1 MTLKKA
7 LIIMLFAFIGWAFC
21 AAIMG
26 IGMNIFSLNT
36 TLIIHLIAGPLAF
49 AILSYIFH
57 KKFNYTAPLITAVI
71 FTFFVIIVDF
81 LLVALVINKS
91 LDMFKSLIG
100 TWIPFIL
107 IFILTYIGGIIA
119 NKK

>member
-1 MTLKKA
+1 MNFKK
-7 LIIMLFAFIGWAFC
+7 IIIVLLFAFIGWAIC

-26 IGMNIFSLNT
+26 IGMNILSIKT
-36 TLIIHLIAGPLAF
+36 TLIIHLIVGPIAF
-49 AILSYIFH
+49 AILSYIYH
-57 KKFNYTAPLITAVI
+57 KKFNYTKPLITAMF
-71 FTFFVIIVDF
+71 FTYFAIIVDF

-107 IFILTYIGGIIA
+107 IFIITYIIGIMV